1 MIEVTKS
8 FSKREELLPLT
19 VEILDGVFLVFLNNN
34 NKKRCWYFLFYSFCI
49 SDFSAPLISLLSR
62 ITSRSDKYKNI
73 LSFVVEAEILM
84 FPKCVTLKMPLN
96 FEVSWQFCEYWQWYR
111 KYLYSFLLLYI
122 HFAIRFWHL
131 SAYSFH

>member
-96 FEVSWQFCEYWQWYR
+96 SEV
-111 KYLYSFLLLYI
+111 L
-122 HFAIRFWHL
+122 
-131 SAYSFH
+131 